1 MPYVLLVLAIVSEV
15 VATLSLRGSEGFSK
29 LVPSVIV
36 VVGYLISFALLAKAL
51 TALNVGPVYAIWS
64 ALGTVGAFAGGV
76 LLFDEPLR
84 PVTVAGAAIVIAG
97 VVVMNLGGG
106 VSHG

>member
-1 MPYVLLVLAIVSEV
+1 MPYVLLGLAIVAEV
-15 VATLSLRGSEGFSK
+15 TATLSLRASEGFAK
-29 LVPSVIV
+29 WGPSAIV
-36 VVGYLISFALLAKAL
+36 VVGYLVSFLLMAKAL
-51 TALNVGPVYAIWS
+51 TSLNVGPVYAIWS

-76 LLFDEPLR
+76 LLFDEPMR
-84 PVTVAGAAIVIAG
+84 PTAIAGAAIIVVG